1 MITVLASIQK
11 DNYKT
16 EIKSGSKSIISDEPH
31 DMGGQNLGFT
41 PSELL
46 ASSLASCT
54 AITLK
59 MYADRKKWDLAEA
72 MIEVNFEN
80 EPRENLSNITMN
92 IRIFGEL
99 DEVQRKRLLEIAHNC
114 PIHRILQKPIEIVT
128 HLKD

>member
-1 MITVLASIQK
+1 MITVIASIQQ

-16 EIKSGSKSIISDEPH
+16 EIKAGSKSVISDEPH
-31 DMGGQNLGFT
+31 NLGGQNLGFT

-59 MYADRKKWDLAEA
+59 MYADRKKWDLTEA

-80 EPRENLSNITMN
+80 EPKKDISNITMN
-92 IRIFGEL
+92 IRLFGAL
-99 DEVQRKRLLEIAHNC
+99 DEAQRNRLLEIAHNC
-114 PIHRILQKPIEIVT
+114 PIHRVLQKPIEIVT